1 MRGSIGHKW
10 ADLASFGQVQPIF
23 FNDLGGKHL
32 APKAEVTGSNPVGCA
47 NDFNGLHDGSGGS
60 DRGYVGIILA
70 VVTPF
75 VWEFRIAHH
84 SNFDNWKW
92 TVNASKLMN
101 CPEQNGKLYA

>member
-1 MRGSIGHKW
+1 MIQSGRRRTPKDKVHY
-10 ADLASFGQVQPIF
+10 P
-23 FNDLGGKHL
+23 
-32 APKAEVTGSNPVGCA
+32 PKAEVTGSNPVGCA
-47 NDFNGLHDGSGGS
+47 NDFKGLHESSEGNG
-60 DRGYVGIILA
+60 RLYVRIILVL
-70 VVTPF
+70 VVPF